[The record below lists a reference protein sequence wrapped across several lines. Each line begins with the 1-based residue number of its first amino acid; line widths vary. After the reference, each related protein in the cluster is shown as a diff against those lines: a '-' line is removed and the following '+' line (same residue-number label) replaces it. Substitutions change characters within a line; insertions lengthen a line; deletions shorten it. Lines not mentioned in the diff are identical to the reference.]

1 MGTESHTPDG
11 ATATYADVFES
22 LFDALAHHRNAVHAD
37 AMAAAL
43 LRTESATR
51 DLVGLTEDARRAIYW
66 SLPADA
72 LVAARFDRHGVAGE
86 YETLHRPISDASDW
100 LSVHGDRLA
109 WVHLRYR

>member
-1 MGTESHTPDG
+1 MGTESHTHDG
-11 ATATYADVFES
+11 AAATYADVFES
-22 LFDALAHHRNAVHAD
+22 LFGAIARHRDAAHAD
-37 AMAAAL
+37 EMAAAL

-51 DLVGLTEDARRAIYW
+51 DLVGLTDDAQRAVYW

-72 LVAARFDRHGVAGE
+72 IVATRFDRHGVAGR
-86 YETLHRPISDASDW
+86 YETLHQPISDATDW